1 MARNAVMEVDLD
13 DDASYG
19 MDGREDEQFLTF
31 RLGGEVFAMGILGIK
46 EILEFGRLTTVP
58 MMPASVRGVINLRG
72 RVVPVVDLALRF
84 GRAATEPGR
93 RTCIV
98 IVDLETEDG
107 RQDIGVVVDAVNQV
121 LEIPKADIEPAPSF
135 GARLRPDFV
144 AGMGKVDG
152 DFVVILNTARVLALD
167 ELAEVA
173 RAGTSALAADLPGSM
188 PGDEVA

>member
-1 MARNAVMEVDLD
+1 MARNALMEVDLD

-121 LEIPKADIEPAPSF
+121 LEIPKADIEPAPF
-135 GARLRPDFV
+135 FAL
-144 AGMGKVDG
+144 
-152 DFVVILNTARVLALD
+152 LD
-167 ELAEVA
+167 ELAERNGLVGRSMGMSGDYETA
-173 RAGTSALAADLPGSM
+173 VMLGATHVRVGTALFGVR
-188 PGDEVA
+188 G

>member
-1 MARNAVMEVDLD
+1 MARNALVEAEALDAGDLD
-13 DDASYG
+13 G
-19 MDGREDEQFLTF
+19 LEGREDEQFLTF

-46 EILEFGRLTTVP
+46 EILEFGELTTVP

-72 RVVPVVDLALRF
+72 RVVPVVDLSVRF
-84 GRAATEPGR
+84 GRAPTEPGR

-121 LEIPKADIEPAPSF
+121 LEIPASEIEPAPTF
-135 GARLRPDFV
+135 GARLRSDFV

-152 DFVVILNTARVLALD
+152 DFVVILDTARVLSIDEIAGVPEAPARETPQ
-167 ELAEVA
+167 ELA
-173 RAGTSALAADLPGSM
+173 
-188 PGDEVA
+188 

>member
-1 MARNAVMEVDLD
+1 MARNAVMEKNLHDG
-13 DDASYG
+13 ASHG
-19 MDGREDEQFLTF
+19 ADGREDEQFLTF

-58 MMPASVRGVINLRG
+58 MMPPSVRGVINLRG

-98 IVDLETEDG
+98 IVDLETENG

-121 LEIPKADIEPAPSF
+121 LEIPKSDIEPAPSF

-144 AGMGKVDG
+144 AGMGEVGG
-152 DFVVILNTARVLALD
+152 DFVVILDTARVLALD
-167 ELAEVA
+167 ELADVT
-173 RAGTSALAADLPGSM
+173 RSAGTRLVEH
-188 PGDEVA
+188 GDA

>member
-13 DDASYG
+13 DASYES
-19 MDGREDEQFLTF
+19 DGREDEQFLTF

-144 AGMGKVDG
+144 EGMGKVDG

-173 RAGTSALAADLPGSM
+173 RATSAGLPAVAAGADQ
-188 PGDEVA
+188 A